1 MQREVNTESEYRPY
15 FVVKLQDGT
24 TEDYPIG
31 MVILRSSKDDKDL
44 RDADR
49 ESDPDDRDDRD
60 GDRDRERDRDRDRE
74 RDRDRDRDR
83 DHVEILPRIGCQ
95 HV

>member
-1 MQREVNTESEYRPY
+1 MREREAFVQREVNTESEYRPY

-60 GDRDRERDRDRDRE
+60 GT
-74 RDRDRDRDR
+74 
-83 DHVEILPRIGCQ
+83 PRAVLMTLVC
-95 HV
+95 V